1 MSTMT
6 SRVVPVSL
14 RWPGTLLLILAGVVS
29 AFHVGKATAVMEA
42 LRQDLSL
49 TLTAAAWLLSVSGA
63 VGAVAG
69 IGVGMLVDRLGPRRM
84 AVLGLAVQ
92 AVASAGGAWAAQP
105 AALLV
110 SRVVEGLGFQLVVVA
125 VPALIAG
132 ATPARSR
139 ATAMAAWSTFM
150 PVGLALALLSGP
162 WLAPTGW
169 APLWWYAG
177 ALAIA
182 VAAAVARF
190 TPELPQATRDAQRDP
205 VRDLRTAWQARAPM
219 LLALLFGLFNAG
231 YFALFGLL
239 PSVMQKASA
248 IGQVPTHLVMAIA
261 VLASAGGNLAGL
273 ALIARGVRPLTL
285 LASGFAAMAVLSYPV
300 VLDMGGASGL
310 SLAAGIGFGAA
321 AGLIPAALFAEAP
334 RCTPTDGMQGL
345 VIGLMMQGGNVGMT
359 VGPPLAA
366 LATGAWGP
374 PAAAGVVTVLG
385 LAGIGAAIAVQRPGR
400 GGMRSPVRAD
410 G

>member
-1 MSTMT
+1 MSPVT
-6 SRVVPVSL
+6 SRVDPVAL
-14 RWPGTLLLILAGVVS
+14 QWPGTLLLILAGVVS

-49 TLTAAAWLLSVSGA
+49 SLTTAAWLLSVSGA

-69 IGVGMLVDRLGPRRM
+69 IGVGMIVDRLGPRRM

-92 AVASAGGAWAAQP
+92 ALASAGGAWAAHP
-105 AALLV
+105 TALLA

-132 ATPARSR
+132 ATPVRSR

-150 PVGLALALLSGP
+150 PVGLALALLSAP
-162 WLAPTGW
+162 RLAPGSW
-169 APLWWYAG
+169 ASLWWFAS

-182 VAAAVARF
+182 VAAAVARL
-190 TPELPQATRDAQRDP
+190 TPELPRLASVARRDVA
-205 VRDLRTAWQARAPM
+205 RDLRTAWHARAPM

-248 IGQVPTHLVMAIA
+248 IDDLPPHLFTAVA

-300 VLDMGGASGL
+300 VLDMGEASSL
-310 SLAAGIGFGAA
+310 SVAASIAFGAA
-321 AGLIPAALFAEAP
+321 AGLIPSALFAEAP
-334 RCTPTDGMQGL
+334 RCTPTEGMQGL

-359 VGPPLAA
+359 VGPPIAA
-366 LATGAWGP
+366 LATAAWDG
-374 PAAAGVVTVLG
+374 PAAAGVVTALG
-385 LAGIGAAIAVQRPGR
+385 VAGIGAAMGLQRPRR
-400 GGMRSPVRAD
+400 GGMPSPVQ
-410 G
+410 GNG

>member
-1 MSTMT
+1 MSTT
-6 SRVVPVSL
+6 TPGVDPHAL

-42 LRQDLSL
+42 LRQDLAL
-49 TLTAAAWLLSVSGA
+49 TLTAAAWLLSASGA

-69 IGVGMLVDRLGPRRM
+69 IGVGLVVDRLGPRRM
-84 AVLGLAVQ
+84 TVLGLAVQ

-105 AALLV
+105 AALLA

-169 APLWWYAG
+169 APVWWFAS
-177 ALAIA
+177 AVAFA
-182 VAAAVARF
+182 VAAAVARL
-190 TPELPQATRDAQRDP
+190 TPELQRPAGVARRDVA
-205 VRDLRTAWQARAPM
+205 RDLHTAWRARDPM
-219 LLALLFGLFNAG
+219 LLALLFGLFNAC

-248 IGQVPTHLVMAIA
+248 IEQVPTHLVTAAA

-273 ALIARGVRPLTL
+273 ALISRGVRPLML
-285 LASGFAAMAVLSYPV
+285 MASGFAAMAVLAYPI
-300 VLDMGGASGL
+300 VLDMGAVSSL
-310 SLAAGIGFGAA
+310 SVAAGIAFGAA
-321 AGLIPAALFAEAP
+321 AGLIPSALFAEAP
-334 RCTPTDGMQGL
+334 RCTPTAGMQGL

-366 LATGAWGP
+366 MATGAWGG

-385 LAGIGAAIAVQRPGR
+385 LAGIGAAMGLQRPRR
-400 GGMRSPVRAD
+400 GGMPSAVRSE